1 MNDADETARP
11 GRPPRRQPRIANLLD
26 VTEDMIAFAD
36 TYQQAWESE
45 AKATIAL
52 GEFLNFRAQALRK
65 QVELVRMGTDA
76 YRRYTT
82 WSEALFGVRPEQ
94 MLQTFV
100 DAMESARTPPAPRQ
114 PDE

>member
-1 MNDADETARP
+1 MTS
-11 GRPPRRQPRIANLLD
+11 LLD

-45 AKATIAL
+45 AKATMAL

-65 QVELVRMGTDA
+65 QVELMRMGTDA
-76 YRRYTT
+76 YRRYTA
-82 WSEALFGVRPEQ
+82 WSESLFGVRPEQ

-100 DAMESARTPPAPRQ
+100 DAMEAARTPPPPRRRT
-114 PDE
+114 PS